1 MACTNTQTQQTQQTQ
16 QVGEVSKT
24 PRVNPRGVAFCESDL
39 EHGGE
44 RYFDGPMTTPP
55 EKAALSRELADFL
68 IELSI
73 ALHKH
78 AMYPEGHPSLAP
90 AAAGVTRRAE
100 HLFEERTTLALGV
113 ARQQLVIEGV
123 ATDAKNPLLSEL
135 AGRLH
140 RHHLG
145 AVTFHRGVRVTEVA
159 DVLKTLAVE
168 AERTGQ
174 PLGLGAPEQLRAWD
188 HVRLHPVT
196 YERLELLQEDDQALK
211 ERGLRSA
218 QLWVGLAR
226 AALAADALAAD
237 DTPPPATEPSMIAKA
252 IDDHPQSAAYDQV
265 IVGYLLQIADELKH
279 TGDAEAVALR
289 RRTSKLVG
297 ALQPGTLRR
306 LIEMGGDNAQ
316 RTKFAIDAT
325 HGLAVDAVLDIVRAM
340 ADASH
345 KTVSDP
351 LVRMLSKLAQH
362 AELGTAEMRPQ
373 ADIALREQVRDLLE
387 GWTLEDPNPDAY
399 GLALHKMAAAS
410 LSHSAQLGQQAA
422 EPLRIVQTA
431 LEAGVLGFGA
441 WRAIERL
448 VAERH
453 VGDLVELLAGPPGGG
468 GGGGG
473 GGGADIGPL
482 WTRVTSPDVMRQ
494 LASVEPPDFTTL
506 DRVLPRLP
514 LDAFEPLLDVLGASE
529 SRTTRRGLLD
539 RLTHAPRELGPVIA
553 TRLAHEIPWY
563 VTRNLLLILDGLP
576 ALPDGFRAA
585 TFIGHHD
592 ARVRREA
599 FKVALKLP
607 AERERALLGAL
618 RDTDPRTARLGLT
631 AALEDCPASALL
643 VVAELANDAGT
654 ASELRVLAIKVLGR
668 VRNTAALAAL
678 LQLVDG
684 GTNWLGRQKL
694 AARSLELVAALMAL
708 AAGWRNDVRAAA
720 LLALA
725 GASNDPDVRSAASSI
740 PRTTAAIGVIKR

>member
-1 MACTNTQTQQTQQTQ
+1 
-16 QVGEVSKT
+16 
-24 PRVNPRGVAFCESDL
+24 
-39 EHGGE
+39 
-44 RYFDGPMTTPP
+44 MTAP

-100 HLFEERTTLALGV
+100 HLFEERATLALGV

-123 ATDAKNPLLSEL
+123 ATDPKNPLLSEL

-145 AVTFHRGVRVTEVA
+145 AVTFHRGLRVTEVV
-159 DVLKTLAVE
+159 DVLKTLAAE

-188 HVRLHPVT
+188 HVRLHPIT
-196 YERLELLQEDDQALK
+196 YERLELLQEDDQAGALDDKGAK
-211 ERGLRSA
+211 ERGLRGA

-226 AALAADALAAD
+226 AALTADALASD
-237 DTPPPATEPSMIAKA
+237 DGPPPATEPSMIAKA
-252 IDDHPQSAAYDQV
+252 IDEHPKSAAYDQV

-279 TGDAEAVALR
+279 AGGAEAAALR

-325 HGLAVDAVLDIVRAM
+325 HGLAVDAVLEIVRAM

-345 KTVSDP
+345 RTVSDP
-351 LVRMLSKLAQH
+351 LVRMLSKLAKH
-362 AELGTAEMRPQ
+362 AEQGTAEVRPQ
-373 ADIALREQVRDLLE
+373 ADEALREQVRGLLR
-387 GWTLEDPNPDAY
+387 GWTLEDPNPEAY
-399 GLALHKMAAAS
+399 GTALHRMAAAAPLTGARS
-410 LSHSAQLGQQAA
+410 VWQQTA

-431 LEAGVLGFGA
+431 LETGVLGFGA

-448 VAERH
+448 VAEHH
-453 VGDLVELLAGPPGGG
+453 VGDLVDLLAVSPSSP
-468 GGGGG
+468 
-473 GGGADIGPL
+473 DLGPL
-482 WTRVTSPDVMRQ
+482 WTRITSPDVVRE
-494 LASVEPPDFTTL
+494 LAATEPPDFATL
-506 DRVLPRLP
+506 DRVLPRLAV
-514 LDAFEPLLDVLGASE
+514 DGFEPLLDALGLSE

-539 RLTHAPRELGPVIA
+539 RLTRAPRELGPVIA
-553 TRLAHEIPWY
+553 TRLTREIPWY

-585 TFIGHHD
+585 AFIAHED

-599 FKVALKLP
+599 LKVSLKVP
-607 AERERALLGAL
+607 AEREPALLGAL
-618 RDTDPRTARLGLT
+618 RDADPRMVRVALS
-631 AALEDCPASALL
+631 AALEDCPPSALQPITQIVHDQTL
-643 VVAELANDAGT
+643 

-668 VRNTAALAAL
+668 VRNVAALTAL
-678 LQLVDG
+678 LETVDG
-684 GTNWLGRQKL
+684 GKNWLGRPRL
-694 AARSLELVAALMAL
+694 ATRSLELLAALMAL
-708 AAGWRNDVRAAA
+708 AAGWRNDGRASA

-725 GASNDPDVRSAASSI
+725 AASADPDIRNAAV
-740 PRTTAAIGVIKR
+740 PKR